1 MSQILNVNPTWL
13 PTLLLFP
20 DYNTRGCRCVKG
32 GTKVFYTVV
41 FSKLLPWLLFQ
52 TCAISVAITG
62 IKSSKSQ
69 AFLLL
74 GREHKQNIDHSDG
87 KFEEYPD
94 CLLLSSP

>member
-1 MSQILNVNPTWL
+1 MSQILNFNPTWL

-20 DYNTRGCRCVKG
+20 EYNTREYRCVKG
-32 GTKVFYTVV
+32 GTKVFYTVG
-41 FSKLLPWLLFQ
+41 FSQLLPWLLFQ
-52 TCAISVAITG
+52 ICAISVAITD

-74 GREHKQNIDHSDG
+74 GREHKQNIDDSDG